1 VVVRKEVFP
10 EVGCICVWLD
20 VRKNVVDADVDLLLW
35 RRKMWLM
42 MYGGTSSRIFDKGED
57 GNLGK
62 RGVDIKSGGF

>member
-1 VVVRKEVFP
+1 
-10 EVGCICVWLD
+10 
-20 VRKNVVDADVDLLLW
+20 
-35 RRKMWLM
+35 MWLM